1 MATKK
6 QQRRKYQRARAHARL
21 QGDED
26 AVESRDDGKDRKEQ
40 RKSAPARGSREPAR
54 PNWTRSARRA
64 GIFAAGLF
72 LFVLLAPLGGT
83 KPSPV
88 AAAFQ
93 AAMFFVFLVPFG
105 YLTDGF
111 IYNRWL
117 KRQRG

>member
-26 AVESRDDGKDRKEQ
+26 AVESRDDRKDSKERRKP
-40 RKSAPARGSREPAR
+40 APRNAREPAR
-54 PNWTRSARRA
+54 PTWMRSARRA
-64 GIFAAGLF
+64 AIFSAGLF
-72 LFVLLAPLGGT
+72 LFFMVAPFGA
-83 KPSPV
+83 KPTVP

-93 AAMFFVFLVPFG
+93 AATFFIFLVPFG

-117 KRQRG
+117 KRQQG